1 VGKAIFFGLWGL
13 GALTLGFREKWV
25 SLGFQVGA
33 PSFGKRGF
41 LGNSKRRC
49 PHLVWREFGEF
60 ISWGALILF
69 RERLES

>member
-1 VGKAIFFGLWGL
+1 VGKVAFFGLRGL
-13 GALTLGFREKWV
+13 GALTLGFREKPF
-25 SLGFQVGA
+25 SLVFQVGA

-69 RERLES
+69 REKSES